1 MSNISD
7 ANGYISINSKSKEV
21 IQQIISLL
29 KEDNHNTDYTFNC
42 EDFNLLPEDN
52 NKSEYHYYS
61 GFIAVCKNS
70 FEACH
75 IYSITKKMNNF
86 FNLNKDIEVEL
97 KIDYVDKS
105 QESDY
110 VEEGEYGI
118 CSKDNYEQYHNI
130 LYSGYYTYESL
141 DAVNAISNTDLS
153 IYSFT
158 TDWIEYFQNKENNQC
173 SNLIKEIYDI
183 YISATSNDKYI
194 SIDFLTD
201 EFLFENRKKIFSDEV
216 SISSMENVDYLEYYP
231 DCYEDELDLFFNNL
245 NSIILE

>member
-7 ANGYISINSKSKEV
+7 ANGYISIDSKSKEA
-21 IQQIISLL
+21 IQQIITLL
-29 KEDNHNTDYTFNC
+29 KEDNHKTDYTFSC
-42 EDFNLLPEDN
+42 EDFNLLPEDD

-61 GFIAVCKNS
+61 GFTAVCKNS
-70 FEACH
+70 FEFCH
-75 IYSITKKMNNF
+75 INSITKKMNNF

-118 CSKDNYEQYHNI
+118 CSKDSYEQYHNI

-141 DAVNAISNTDLS
+141 DAVNAISKTDLS
-153 IYSFT
+153 MYSFT

-183 YISATSNDKYI
+183 YISATSNDEYI

-201 EFLFENRKKIFSDEV
+201 EFLFENRKEIFSDEV
-216 SISSMENVDYLEYYP
+216 NISSMENVDYLEYYP
-231 DCYEDELDLFFNNL
+231 DCYEDELELFFNNL

>member
-1 MSNISD
+1 MSNSSE
-7 ANGYISINSKSKEV
+7 ASGYIQISSNSKET
-21 IQQIISLL
+21 INQLISLL
-29 KEDNHNTDYTFNC
+29 KKDNNKTDYTFNVA
-42 EDFNLLPEDN
+42 DFNPLQTDEE
-52 NKSEYHYYS
+52 KTEYNYYS
-61 GFIAVCKNS
+61 SFTAYCRNS
-70 FEACH
+70 FEDCH
-75 IYSITKKMNNF
+75 IKYIFKKTKEF
-86 FNLNKDIEVEL
+86 FTKNKELEV
-97 KIDYVDKS
+97 KIGIHYIDLS

-118 CSKDNYEQYHNI
+118 CFEDNYEPYHNI

-158 TDWIEYFQNKENNQC
+158 TDWIEYFKDEENNQC

-183 YISATSNDKYI
+183 YIATTFNDKYI

-201 EFLFENRKKIFSDEV
+201 KFLFENRNKIFSDEL
-216 SISSMENVDYLEYYP
+216 SILTMESVDYLEYYP
-231 DCYEDELDLFFNNL
+231 ENYEDELDLFFNNL

>member
-7 ANGYISINSKSKEV
+7 ANGYITINSKSKEA

-29 KEDNHNTDYTFNC
+29 KEDNHKTDYTFSC
-42 EDFNLLPEDN
+42 EDFHLLPEDN

-70 FEACH
+70 FEFCH
-75 IYSITKKMNNF
+75 INSITKKMNNF
-86 FNLNKDIEVEL
+86 LKLNTDIEIEL
-97 KIDYVDKS
+97 KIQYVDKS

-110 VEEGEYGI
+110 VEEGEYGM
-118 CSKDNYEQYHNI
+118 CFQDNYYPYHNI

-153 IYSFT
+153 MYSFT
-158 TDWIEYFQNKENNQC
+158 TDWIEYFQDKENNQC

-201 EFLFENRKKIFSDEV
+201 EFLFKNRKEIFSDEL
-216 SISSMENVDYLEYYP
+216 SISTMESVDYLEYYP
-231 DCYEDELDLFFNNL
+231 ENYEDELDLFFNNL